1 MFRRLTDADLSKVA
15 AKVVPCGD
23 ATIRRRFALEY
34 LDIPYKEFTKIC
46 WNKRDNCEE
55 IVFECLVKWRDKR
68 IEVGQKAIVLS
79 LIILLDRVAK
89 EESDWIAKSSYQFLY
104 GSREEH
110 DDNGGRGTKT
120 ERITIGGKRRKE
132 TVRPNRDK
140 YARLTIELEYLEKEK
155 QRIEA
160 ERVKIKEDQG
170 RLQGI
175 LNGRYILLGGQRISK
190 SISHDSFFLAFR
202 DI

>member
-15 AKVVPCGD
+15 AKVLPCGD
-23 ATIRRRFALEY
+23 ATIRRRFAVEY
-34 LDIPYKEFTKIC
+34 LDIPYKEFTKIS

-55 IVFECLVKWRDKR
+55 VVFECLVKWRDKR
-68 IEVGQKAIVLS
+68 IEVGEKTTVLS

-89 EESDWIAKSSYQFLY
+89 EEGDWISKSSYQFLY

-110 DDNGGRGTKT
+110 EGGGGCEKR
-120 ERITIGGKRRKE
+120 ERITVGGKRRKE
-132 TVRPNRDK
+132 AMRPRSDK
-140 YARLTIELEYLEKEK
+140 YARLSIELEYLEKEK

-170 RLQGI
+170 RLQEM
-175 LNGRYILLGGQRISK
+175 LNVRFIPGGQRISK